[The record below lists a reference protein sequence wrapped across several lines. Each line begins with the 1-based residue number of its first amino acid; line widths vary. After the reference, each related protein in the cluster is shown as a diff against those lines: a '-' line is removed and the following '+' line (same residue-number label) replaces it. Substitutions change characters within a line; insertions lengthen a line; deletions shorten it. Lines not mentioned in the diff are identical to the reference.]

1 MKSAQG
7 KRSRETSTSKL
18 ITPTMTYK
26 GTDTLEGFTAD
37 AEALAKHETEPKQ
50 FDNKF
55 YRLCRMDNM
64 YIFDFNTDSHVKI
77 PLMTLTDLNRI
88 LSKEMKLGKSA
99 DV

>member
-37 AEALAKHETEPKQ
+37 AEALTKHEIEPEQ